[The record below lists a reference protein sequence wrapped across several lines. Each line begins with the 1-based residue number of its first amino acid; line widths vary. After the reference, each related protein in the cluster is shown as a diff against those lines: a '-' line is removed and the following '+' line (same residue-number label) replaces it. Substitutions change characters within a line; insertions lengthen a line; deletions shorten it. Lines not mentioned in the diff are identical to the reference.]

1 VADKYTYEQLDLEM
15 NRHANEMN
23 KQALETAVKGLEVG
37 KLQSQ
42 VTQESLEVGK
52 LQSQV
57 TQESK
62 RFSVIMTVS
71 SQNLFTKPKLGC
83 V

>member
-1 VADKYTYEQLDLEM
+1 VAYKCIYEQLDLEM
-15 NRHANEMN
+15 NWNAIEMN
-23 KQALETAVKGLEVG
+23 KRTVEMTQQALETAVKGLEVG

-42 VTQESLEVGK
+42 VA
-52 LQSQV
+52 
-57 TQESK
+57 QESK

-71 SQNLFTKPKLGC
+71 SQNHFKKPKLGR